1 MVDTSCNIWM
11 LARLP
16 GNLLPGYSV
25 NSVEAADTKLV
36 EQHFLQVSLGEP
48 APDQWNWWHKHVG
61 IVYLETKTKDL
72 GVTDSS
78 TLTSEKNY
86 LQCRLVYVC
95 QRELQS

>member
-1 MVDTSCNIWM
+1 M

-48 APDQWNWWHKHVG
+48 APDQWN
-61 IVYLETKTKDL
+61 
-72 GVTDSS
+72 
-78 TLTSEKNY
+78 
-86 LQCRLVYVC
+86 
-95 QRELQS
+95 